1 MDTILIA
8 ALGILLGGVVNALGD
23 DLPAGRKLGFPKY
36 PDGQRRPIL
45 AWLGVSAFLTSL
57 RRGPGTD
64 RTKTSVAERAG
75 STIPLSWRYPFTELF
90 LSALMTITYVYTVRD
105 PAASYGHLLIRQA
118 QVALLV
124 LIAVV
129 DLEHRQILFSPLL
142 AAVLLALISA
152 AVYPQFPPTL
162 ASMMAGALCA
172 GVTFSLVYLGGR
184 LFGYLAAKFRGHSLE
199 VTVFGLGDVC
209 LMTAGGLIVGF
220 PNILLAMVLTIL
232 LGGIGALSYLAVQV
246 ASGRGYKPF
255 GALPYGVHILLA
267 TYTLMV
273 FPNELSHVFFAL

>member
-8 ALGILLGGVVNALGD
+8 ALGILLGGVVNALAD

-75 STIPLSWRYPFTELF
+75 YTNPLSWRYPLTELL
-90 LSALMTITYVYTVRD
+90 LSALMTITYVYIVRD

-129 DLEHRQILFSPLL
+129 DLEHRQILFAPLFATVIL
-142 AAVLLALISA
+142 AIISA
-152 AVYPQFPPTL
+152 AAFPQVPPTL

-172 GVTFSLVYLGGR
+172 GLVFSLVYLGGR
-184 LFGYLAAKFRGHSLE
+184 MFGHQAALFRGHSLE
-199 VTVFGLGDVC
+199 VTVFGLGDVY
-209 LMTAGGLIVGF
+209 LMSAGGLIVGF

-246 ASGRGYKPF
+246 ASGRGYEPF
-255 GALPYGVHILLA
+255 GALPYGGYIA
-267 TYTLMV
+267 TATIIAMSM
-273 FPNELSHVFFAL
+273 PPELVRFFIG